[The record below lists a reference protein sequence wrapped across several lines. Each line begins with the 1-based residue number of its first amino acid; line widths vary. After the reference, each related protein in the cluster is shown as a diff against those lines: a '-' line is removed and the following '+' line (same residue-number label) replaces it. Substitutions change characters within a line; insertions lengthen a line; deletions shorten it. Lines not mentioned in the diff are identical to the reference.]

1 MLEEQKEGKSSLPR
15 LAEGFKARDMRLSE
29 PDDFKRTLKEGKK
42 ARSECFELFF
52 KENELDH
59 SRFGV
64 NIAKRLVGKSTE
76 RNKIKRTAREIFRK
90 SKKCNM
96 DIVLLLRR
104 PSEKNK
110 YKEEIEALF
119 KKIET

>member
-76 RNKIKRTAREIFRK
+76 RGFSSRKDIVSFKFSLKSFNFSPNSSFLREIC
-90 SKKCNM
+90 S
-96 DIVLLLRR
+96 
-104 PSEKNK
+104 
-110 YKEEIEALF
+110 
-119 KKIET
+119 